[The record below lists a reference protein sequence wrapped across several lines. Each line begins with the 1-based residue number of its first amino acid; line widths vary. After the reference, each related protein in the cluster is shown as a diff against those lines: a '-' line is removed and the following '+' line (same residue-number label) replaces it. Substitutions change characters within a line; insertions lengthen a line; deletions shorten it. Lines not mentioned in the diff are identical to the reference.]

1 MLKKIL
7 KIVGIILLLLVISA
21 FAIPY
26 FFKDQIGLRKV
37 DALKENIPQE
47 NVTLEQIRDLRNRD
61 SLLALGRRNQVLF
74 QWQKNS
80 VSNNLAIKNKID

>member
-1 MLKKIL
+1 ML
-7 KIVGIILLLLVISA
+7 VGMCKNPNR
-21 FAIPY
+21 FNPY
-26 FFKDQIGLRKV
+26 TYQIKNYRRYY
-37 DALKENIPQE
+37 ALKENIPQE

-80 VSNNLAIKNKID
+80 VSNNLAIKNKIDYQEFQAVEI